1 MTIQISPSTDL
12 STIPM
17 GMNPSGA
24 PTNFVDPASLAAAT
38 YGVVISLIVVSIP
51 FVIIRIYNNWTQY
64 SKLGVDDCESVSGK
78 KQ

>member
-1 MTIQISPSTDL
+1 MTIQIPPNMDL

-24 PTNFVDPASLAAAT
+24 PPNFVDPASLAAAT
-38 YGVVISLIVVSIP
+38 YGVVISLIAASMP

-64 SKLGVDDCESVSGK
+64 SKLGVDDCEFVPGGK
-78 KQ
+78 